1 MGKKP
6 FDLSLSKSKGQVIL
20 EYISLAFCLCVIALR
35 ATLAESPNPQSIK
48 LQTGFSSVICTLVIS
63 AFLLVL
69 FVVWLLWS
77 LYSNKFVY
85 RFGLLEIGL
94 FLFIIAALI
103 SSAFASN
110 KRAAITDS
118 LSLIAPMIMSLL
130 LIRILDSQEK
140 INLLFITIIAVGIIN
155 AYQCAEQFFNI
166 NQAKIELYKQAPN
179 SFLESLGIEP
189 GSFDQWHF
197 EQRLYSKDVNGFFT
211 TGNSAGS
218 FMMLAVFTGLAML
231 VAVIKG
237 KKLSENALTWI
248 IVAALAAGIIT
259 FGLVLTHS
267 KGAICATIVAGTLFI
282 VYLFLKNWLR
292 RFKMAVVISCIIL
305 ALAAGWAI
313 TSYGL
318 SKGTLP
324 GGKSMLVRW
333 QYWTTAAKIIAEH
346 PFTGV
351 GPGNFANFYT
361 HYKPAAALE
370 TVVDPHNFLLSILA
384 QYGPLGLISFLAIIA
399 LPLLKTIFSASPGAS
414 SEQDR
419 LIPGFGKFVVIC
431 IILITLAM
439 LLIRPLIIKLPP
451 AVTIAEKQA
460 ATIILF
466 IVPAG
471 IFALAASLLAA
482 AVFSAKTKL
491 MPFNIDLTT
500 AALLCG
506 IIGFLLH
513 NCIDFAIFEPGVLT
527 TFWAIM
533 AALIA
538 SDFHRKCRTPLALKP
553 PAFVRIAVPIAAL
566 ALLWVI
572 SNYALLPVAKAGAK
586 TTLAM
591 QQTSYAHQLL
601 DQAAKDDPLDPSLP
615 NLNGRLYLKNFSE
628 TPNAQLDLL
637 EKAEA
642 CFLAA
647 IARDRADFKNYQ
659 KLSEVC
665 NLFAKNG
672 PAQEKNNWLNY
683 ALVSLRFAVE
693 RYPGSSQLRIESA
706 EVAEQLYETALALAQ
721 YKRAVEIEDDYRNQF
736 QIMYPGQQV
745 FSRLGEEKYQFAKQ
759 RIKSLSGRPAP

>member
-1 MGKKP
+1 MEKKP

-20 EYISLAFCLCVIALR
+20 EYVLFAFCLCVIALR
-35 ATLAESPNPQSIK
+35 ATLAESPDPQSIK
-48 LQTGFSSVICTLVIS
+48 LQTDFGSVICTLVIS

-77 LYSNKFVY
+77 FYSSKFVY
-85 RFGLLEIGL
+85 RFGFIEIGL

-118 LSLIAPMIMSLL
+118 LSLIAPMIMSVL
-130 LIRILDSQEK
+130 LIQILDSQEK

-166 NQAKIELYKQAPN
+166 NQAKIELYEQDPN
-179 SFLESLGIEP
+179 SFLDSLGIEP

-211 TGNSAGS
+211 TGNS
-218 FMMLAVFTGLAML
+218 FMMLAIFTSLALL
-231 VAVIKG
+231 VAVVKG

-267 KGAICATIVAGTLFI
+267 KGAICATIVAGALFVI
-282 VYLFLKNWLR
+282 YLFLKNWLR

-305 ALAAGWAI
+305 ALAGGWAM

-333 QYWTTAAKIIAEH
+333 QYWTGAAKIIAEH

-370 TVVDPHNFLLSILA
+370 TVVDPHNFPLSILA
-384 QYGPLGLISFLAIIA
+384 QYGPLGLVSFLAIIA
-399 LPLLKTIFSASPGAS
+399 LPLLKAVFSASPQLP
-414 SEQDR
+414 SEQNTLQHFR
-419 LIPGFGKFVVIC
+419 KFAVTC

-439 LLIRPLIIKLPP
+439 LFVRPLIIKLPP

-460 ATIILF
+460 ATIMLF

-491 MPFNIDLTT
+491 TAFNIDLTT

-538 SDFHRKCRTPLALKP
+538 SDFHRKGRTPLVLKP

-566 ALLWVI
+566 ALLW
-572 SNYALLPVAKAGAK
+572 AKAGAK

-628 TPNAQLDLL
+628 TPNAQPDLL

-706 EVAEQLYETALALAQ
+706 EVAEQLYETDLALAQ
-721 YKRAVEIEDDYRNQF
+721 YKRAVKIEDAYRNQF
-736 QIMYPGQQV
+736 QIMYPGRKI

-759 RIKSLSGRPAP
+759 RIKSLSERLAP

>member
-1 MGKKP
+1 MEKTP
-6 FDLSLSKSKGQVIL
+6 SDSSLLKSKGQVIL
-20 EYISLAFCLCVIALR
+20 EYILFAFCLCVIALR
-35 ATLAESPNPQSIK
+35 ATLAESPDPQSIK

-77 LYSNKFVY
+77 LYSSKFVY

-94 FLFIIAALI
+94 FLFIMAALI

-118 LSLIAPMIMSLL
+118 VTLIAPMIMSLL
-130 LIRILDSQEK
+130 LIQVLDSQEK

-155 AYQCAEQFFNI
+155 AYQCAEQFFDI
-166 NQAKIELYKQAPN
+166 NQADIKLYEQSPR

-197 EQRLYSKDVNGFFT
+197 EQRLYSKDVNGFFA

-218 FMMLAVFTGLAML
+218 FMMLAIFASLALL

-248 IVAALAAGIIT
+248 IVAALAVGIIT
-259 FGLVLTHS
+259 FGQALTHS
-267 KGAICATIVAGTLFI
+267 KGAICATIVAGVLFVI
-282 VYLFLKNWLR
+282 YLFFKNWLR
-292 RFKMAVVISCIIL
+292 RFKTAVVISCTIL
-305 ALAAGWAI
+305 TLAGGWAI

-333 QYWTTAAKIIAEH
+333 QYWTGAAKMIAEH
-346 PFTGV
+346 PFAGV

-370 TVVDPHNFLLSILA
+370 TVVDPHNFPLSILA
-384 QYGPLGLISFLAIIA
+384 QYGPLGLISFLTIIV
-399 LPLLKTIFSASPGAS
+399 LLLLRVIFSASPRAS
-414 SEQDR
+414 SGQNR
-419 LIPGFGKFVVIC
+419 LISGFGKFVVIS
-431 IILITLAM
+431 IILITLSM
-439 LLIRPLIIKLPP
+439 LFVRPSIIKLPS
-451 AVTIAEKQA
+451 AATIAEKQA
-460 ATIILF
+460 AAIMLF

-482 AVFSAKTKL
+482 AVFSAKTK
-491 MPFNIDLTT
+491 PVAFNIDLTA

-527 TFWAIM
+527 AFWAIM

-538 SDFHRKCRTPLALKP
+538 LDFHQKGRTPLALKP
-553 PAFVRIAVPIAAL
+553 SASVRIAVPIAAL
-566 ALLWVI
+566 VLLWAI
-572 SNYALLPVAKAGAK
+572 FNYALLPAAKAGAK

-601 DQAAKDDPLDPSLP
+601 DRAAEDDPLDPSVP

-637 EKAEA
+637 EKAED

-647 IARDRADFKNYQ
+647 IARDRADFKNYE

-665 NLFAKNG
+665 ILLAKNG

-693 RYPGSSQLRIESA
+693 CYPGSSQLRIESA
-706 EVAEQLYETALALAQ
+706 EVAEQLYETDLAVAQ
-721 YKRAVEIEDDYRNQF
+721 YRKAVKIEDAYRNQF
-736 QIMYPGQQV
+736 QIMYPGQKV